1 MKTPSQRMHIISLTD
16 QSNGAENVLLK
27 LAIVVKGN
35 LIFLKKSRQFGL
47 NIPKNL
53 MHKYLTN
60 QSIFLGMLKLI
71 PLLRRFKANEIVL
84 STHPYLNAYLGF
96 LKRIGLLRSQLIVR
110 ECTSVFTR
118 FKGFKKK
125 AYLIIYK
132 LGYPAVDLV
141 ICQTE
146 IMRKQLLQYN
156 SFINPNRVSV
166 QPNPVDCEQLF
177 TLGKEENLG
186 CKVSESFVCT
196 AGRLI
201 PEKGFDILI
210 KAFKRIHLI
219 YPELK
224 LYIYGEGNE
233 KLALTQLIADC
244 NLQEV
249 VFLKG
254 YIANPAPYFKRAELC
269 VVSSINEGFPNVLL
283 EMMALNPRVVST
295 LCAGGIHSIPNIHT
309 VEVGQVEALAE
320 AIQNTLAQPKI
331 SQENIHL
338 EYLKQRNPT
347 NFAQSILRALVQ
359 VR

>member
-1 MKTPSQRMHIISLTD
+1 MKAHSPRMHIISLTD
-16 QSNGAENVLLK
+16 QSNGAENVILK
-27 LAIVVKGN
+27 LAIAVQGN
-35 LIFLKKSRQFGL
+35 LIFLQKSQQFGL
-47 NIPKNL
+47 KIPTDL
-53 MHKYLTN
+53 VRKYLTN
-60 QSIFLGMLKLI
+60 QSILLGMLKLI
-71 PLLRRFKANEIVL
+71 PLLRKFEANEIVL

-118 FKGFKKK
+118 FTGFKKK

-141 ICQTE
+141 ICQTD
-146 IMRKQLLQYN
+146 IMRDQLLHYN
-156 SFINPNRVSV
+156 SFINPNQVSV
-166 QPNPVDCEQLF
+166 QPNPVDCEHLF
-177 TLGKEENLG
+177 TLGKEENLAWNEG
-186 CKVSESFVCT
+186 ESYVCT

-210 KAFKRIHLI
+210 KAFKNIHPM

-224 LYIYGEGNE
+224 LYIFGEGKE
-233 KLALTQLIADC
+233 KQALTQLIADC

-269 VVSSINEGFPNVLL
+269 VVSSIKEGFPNVLL

-295 LCAGGIHSIPNIHT
+295 LCAGGIHSIPNIRT
-309 VEVGQVEALAE
+309 VEVGQVEALAD
-320 AIQNTLAQPKI
+320 AIQNTLAQPI
-331 SQENIHL
+331 LSQENIHL
-338 EYLKQRNPT
+338 DYLKQRNPT

-359 VR
+359 QG